1 MFQAKSIYIFEAFD
15 ESEKP
20 GDEVER
26 NFGIASENKEL
37 KFQLP
42 SQSGPAPG
50 PGPEAPCTEWGWR
63 FYDQHD
69 IGNNDINHVPA
80 GMVGIQ
86 IPVLTNWFL
95 RNNEDETEMC
105 LQMFFYSSSSSFDN

>member
-1 MFQAKSIYIFEAFD
+1 MFILFQAKSIYIFEAFD

-26 NFGIASENKEL
+26 NFGIAFQNKEL

-42 SQSGPAPG
+42 AQSGPAPDPGPAPG

-69 IGNNDINHVPA
+69 IANNDIKHVPA
-80 GMVGIQ
+80 GKMGI
-86 IPVLTNWFL
+86 
-95 RNNEDETEMC
+95 
-105 LQMFFYSSSSSFDN
+105 